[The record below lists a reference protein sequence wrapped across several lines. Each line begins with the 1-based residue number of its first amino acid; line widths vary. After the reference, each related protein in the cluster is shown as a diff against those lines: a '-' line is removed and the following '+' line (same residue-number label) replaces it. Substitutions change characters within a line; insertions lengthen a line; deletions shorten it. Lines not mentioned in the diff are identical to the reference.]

1 MKFQMLFST
10 VSIWALVFCGVVSQV
25 VTFEQKLN
33 VVGGKKLSCWTPPPP
48 PPSPFKLST
57 VQNYLQ
63 SSQWSHLQSAW
74 PRCMS
79 CQKKKD
85 AKNFSPLVHLLKYCL
100 NLWALNLAIL
110 PPLPVCRHFSHFKRE
125 RRKLCWSYFP
135 TGPIIVTFSM
145 IENRH
150 HWCLWSDVALSNYMI
165 KPILAMPGFWKRLTL
180 QPLPYWELPLPKSTV
195 PPGSGGI
202 WHHRTKWYRTW
213 SSLFNLFIFIS
224 FHKLVYFSTRIQSLV
239 LNVWCIKK

>member
-48 PPSPFKLST
+48 PPSPCKLST

-125 RRKLCWSYFP
+125 RRKLCWWYFP

-150 HWCLWSDVALSNYMI
+150 RWYMWSDIALSNYMI
-165 KPILAMPGFWKRLTL
+165 KWQTFWKTRFFLREIIVGPYE
-180 QPLPYWELPLPKSTV
+180 PLNPSVT
-195 PPGSGGI
+195 
-202 WHHRTKWYRTW
+202 
-213 SSLFNLFIFIS
+213 SSFAAFGCE
-224 FHKLVYFSTRIQSLV
+224 VMG
-239 LNVWCIKK
+239 

>member
-10 VSIWALVFCGVVSQV
+10 VSIWAWSFVGWFHKLLLLSKNSMSSVVRNCPV
-25 VTFEQKLN
+25 EPLHHHHHH
-33 VVGGKKLSCWTPPPP
+33 
-48 PPSPFKLST
+48 
-57 VQNYLQ
+57 QNYLQ

-85 AKNFSPLVHLLKYCL
+85 AKNFSPLVHLLKYCP

-150 HWCLWSDVALSNYMI
+150 RWCMWSDIALSNYMI
-165 KPILAMPGFWKRLTL
+165 KLQTIYKTGFFLREIIVGPYK
-180 QPLPYWELPLPKSTV
+180 PLNPSVT
-195 PPGSGGI
+195 
-202 WHHRTKWYRTW
+202 
-213 SSLFNLFIFIS
+213 SSFAAFGCE
-224 FHKLVYFSTRIQSLV
+224 VMG
-239 LNVWCIKK
+239 